1 MITTATGAKK
11 LESSDNWREI
21 FPNSTLSTPGAHNA
35 SVDAADRIQ
44 AEVAP
49 IINGKQCAV
58 GAAEGEYVLLR
69 NSTIAG
75 KSDGAYKAAKAI
87 PANTNI
93 DSTYLGSPIT
103 SGISND
109 INSNLTNVN
118 TETFT
123 FDSGV
128 SSIFSKTS
136 GGVYTYNKLLI
147 VNIVVKPTTS
157 ISVGEFRL
165 ANTKAPLYRIS
176 GVIVSAKDETQF
188 GTFQLNN
195 AGAIWCKIT
204 TALTSNVDYIL
215 SAVGIV

>member
-109 INSNLTNVN
+109 INNNLRTQELLTDVYTVSVTTGNALIDYPGATGLGQGFETIPAPTNCTLLRVIPIN
-118 TETFT
+118 ASR
-123 FDSGV
+123 DSGV
-128 SSIFSKTS
+128 YRAFVGMNFGYTNMVSVYGTPNKT
-136 GGVYTYNKLLI
+136 YT
-147 VNIVVKPTTS
+147 VD
-157 ISVGEFRL
+157 
-165 ANTKAPLYRIS
+165 
-176 GVIVSAKDETQF
+176 VIRFYTRNS
-188 GTFQLNN
+188 
-195 AGAIWCKIT
+195 
-204 TALTSNVDYIL
+204 
-215 SAVGIV
+215 